1 MGQKGMVY
9 MPRRGENI
17 RKRKDGRWEARVLTD
32 TGKYKSI
39 YARSYNEVK
48 SKMRTSEH
56 VENKLIKPKIS
67 FETLCNEWLKEK
79 EIKNKESTIARYN
92 GIINRHLIPYFN
104 HTSISKIDRN
114 NINSFIK
121 YKTYQGNLGAKS
133 IQDIVT
139 VLCQI
144 LKYAEREKYIQP
156 LIYDFARPIVPRKDL
171 EVLSTSEQEFLVNKI
186 KQDINRENIGIL
198 LSLYAGLRLGEV
210 CALQWQDIDFNKGI
224 IKITKTLQRIE
235 DTDKSTG
242 NKTKIIIDTP
252 KSIKSVRK
260 VPIPDFLLSEL
271 KILSERSFPQEYIL
285 TGTKTRYTEPRAYQ
299 YRFKRFLEQ
308 TGIRDI
314 NYHALRHTFATRAVE
329 QKMDI
334 KTLSEI
340 LGHSSVSFTLDRYV
354 HPTIEYKKQNIE
366 KLAVCF

>member
-1 MGQKGMVY
+1 
-9 MPRRGENI
+9 MPKRGENI
-17 RKRKDGRWEARVLTD
+17 RKRKDGRWEARVLTE

-39 YARSYNEVK
+39 YAPTYNEVK
-48 SKMRTSEH
+48 SKMRTSELK
-56 VENKLIKPKIS
+56 EDKPIKCKIS
-67 FETLCNEWLKEK
+67 FESLCTEWLKEK

-104 HTSISKIDRN
+104 HTNLSKIDRN

-121 YKTYQGNLGAKS
+121 YKIHQGKLGEKS
-133 IQDIVT
+133 IQDITT
-139 VLCQI
+139 VLVQI

-156 LIYDFARPIVPRKDL
+156 LIYDFVRPVVPRKDL
-171 EVLSTSEQEFLVNKI
+171 EVLSKGEQEFLVNKI

-198 LSLYAGLRLGEV
+198 LSLFAGLRLGEV
-210 CALQWQDIDFNKGI
+210 CALQWQDIDLNEGI
-224 IKITKTLQRIE
+224 ISITKTLQRIPV
-235 DTDKSTG
+235 TDNSTE

-252 KSIKSVRK
+252 KSIKSIRK
-260 VPIPDFLLSEL
+260 IPIPEFLLSEL
-271 KILSERSFPQEYIL
+271 KILSKYSLPKEYIL
-285 TGTKTRYTEPRAYQ
+285 TGKETNYTEPRAYQ
-299 YRFKRFLEQ
+299 YRFKRYLEQ

-329 QKMDI
+329 QNMDI

-340 LGHSSVSFTLDRYV
+340 LGHSTVSFTLDRYV